1 MSKISAEHVTFVKEI
16 YKNPKTTIMNASL
29 QSTVFSQFE
38 EISPSLRAF
47 SLALTQSEADANDL
61 YQDTVY
67 KVISNAEKF
76 RQGTNF
82 KAWAVTIMRNLFIN
96 NYRKK
101 MRRNTLL
108 DQTPNNYFID
118 SNQINNPN
126 EGETDATYQELL
138 KMVGQLPDDLRIP
151 FWMAYQGYK
160 YEEISQKLGS
170 PLGTIKSRIFF
181 ARRKLQSLYASANAR
196 AGGEMPEGIFED

>member
-1 MSKISAEHVTFVKEI
+1 MDLA
-16 YKNPKTTIMNASL
+16 L
-29 QSTVFSQFE
+29 QANVYSQFE

-118 SNQINNPN
+118 SGQVNNPN
-126 EGETDATYQELL
+126 QGETGATYKELL
-138 KMVGQLPDDLRIP
+138 SYVNRLPDDLRIP

-160 YEEISQKLGS
+160 YEEISRKLGS

-181 ARRKLQSLYASANAR
+181 ARRKLQAMFKEASVDRREPTAEVA
-196 AGGEMPEGIFED
+196 

>member
-1 MSKISAEHVTFVKEI
+1 MPLPLERLV
-16 YKNPKTTIMNASL
+16 YN
-29 QSTVFSQFE
+29 QFQ

-47 SLALTQSEADANDL
+47 SMALTQSEADANDL

-108 DQTPNNYFID
+108 DKTPNNYFID
-118 SNQINNPN
+118 SGQVNNPN
-126 EGETDATYQELL
+126 AGETGASYKELL
-138 KMVGQLPDDLRIP
+138 TMVNKLPDDLRIP

-181 ARRKLQSLYASANAR
+181 ARRKLQALYAAANREAGDGSASA
-196 AGGEMPEGIFED
+196 AA